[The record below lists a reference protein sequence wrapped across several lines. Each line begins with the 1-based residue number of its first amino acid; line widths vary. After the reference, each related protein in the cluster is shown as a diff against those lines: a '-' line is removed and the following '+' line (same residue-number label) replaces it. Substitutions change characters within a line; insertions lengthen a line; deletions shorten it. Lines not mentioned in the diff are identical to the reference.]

1 MKNLSYLG
9 GAALIALALSL
20 FLFRP
25 EEPRVQKF
33 TIETGYYPLGLVKK
47 DGFNLNPR
55 TIWVPSEKQRSHT
68 ITFYLNTSVMDALT
82 ARLQGLSH
90 SVSLKDDPDK
100 KLAWSLE
107 RKGDGTSFKIYQ
119 LQKEVWPRNKGC

>member
-1 MKNLSYLG
+1 MKNLLYLG
-9 GAALIALALSL
+9 GALVIALSVFILK
-20 FLFRP
+20 P
-25 EEPRVQKF
+25 EKIQVEKF

-47 DGFNLNPR
+47 DGFNLHPR

-68 ITFYLNTSVMDALT
+68 ITFYLNTPVMDAVVR
-82 ARLQGLSH
+82 RLQGLRH
-90 SVSLKDDPDK
+90 SVSLKNDPDK